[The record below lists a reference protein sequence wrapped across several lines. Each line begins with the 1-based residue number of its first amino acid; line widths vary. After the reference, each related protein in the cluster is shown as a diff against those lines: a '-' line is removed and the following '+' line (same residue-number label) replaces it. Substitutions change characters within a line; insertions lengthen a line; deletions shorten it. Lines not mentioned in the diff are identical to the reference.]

1 MDVIRGYGSA
11 AIFAEGCVR
20 VHFLSAVTAVY
31 RFVWCGSTAIRADV
45 CRIVEFL
52 TAVFAIHDMFL
63 RRLLVI
69 FIVGLLFFSFMVGGL
84 YFEICLIM
92 LEMFAIP

>member
-20 VHFLSAVTAVY
+20 VHFLSAVTAVD

-63 RRLLVI
+63 RRLFVI
-69 FIVGLLFFSFMVGGL
+69 FIVGLLFFLLWWGFV
-84 YFEICLIM
+84 F
-92 LEMFAIP
+92 